1 MSAGRDEL
9 HQLIDSL
16 SEEQV
21 GQVLSDVRRR
31 TRPRPAPS
39 DKAFTWIAMG
49 PARNERTDNAQRI
62 DASLTEGFGR
72 D

>member
-1 MSAGRDEL
+1 M
-9 HQLIDSL
+9 
-16 SEEQV
+16 
-21 GQVLSDVRRR
+21 LSDVRRR

-49 PARNERTDNAQRI
+49 PARNGRTDNAQRI

>member
-21 GQVLSDVRRR
+21 GQVLSHVQRR
-31 TRPRPAPS
+31 TSPRPAPS
-39 DKAFTWIAMG
+39 DKAFAWITMG
-49 PARNERTDNAQRI
+49 RPGMGGPTTPNVDELLA
-62 DASLTEGFGR
+62 EGFGR

>member
-1 MSAGRDEL
+1 M
-9 HQLIDSL
+9 
-16 SEEQV
+16 
-21 GQVLSDVRRR
+21 LSDVRRR

-39 DKAFTWIAMG
+39 DKAFAWIAMG

-62 DASLTEGFGR
+62 DELLAEGFGR